1 MSVLRDRPDAL
12 APHGNGERGPGRR
25 LRFVDN
31 LRIALTVLVVL
42 HHVVVG
48 YSGLGMWYYDER
60 PTSAAVGIGLTVF
73 LMLNQAWFM
82 GAFFLL
88 SGHFTPGSYERK
100 GARAFLRDRLVRL
113 GIPLLVFYF
122 VLNPILSLGDYHGGP
137 LGIAYLHAI
146 GSGPLWFALALL
158 VFDACYAAVRVLG
171 AARRGRRGAEPRRGS
186 RLARWEDRAT
196 GAPKRRTVLGFVAA
210 LALATYVLRILVPAG
225 FWLPV
230 IDFPTGAYLAQYAAF
245 FVLGTIAYRRGWFRA
260 VTPRLGRFG
269 AALAAGAVV
278 VFLPL
283 ALGTGGVTGW
293 TGHGTLSS
301 LCYAL
306 FDSGFAVGLLLA
318 LLAVFRRR
326 FDGQGPLRRYLA
338 RHSFTVYV
346 THAAVVTAAGYAL
359 AALAMP
365 TLPKVALVA
374 LVAVPACFALAGP
387 IRRLPGVRR
396 VL

>member
-1 MSVLRDRPDAL
+1 MSVLRGRRDAL
-12 APHGNGERGPGRR
+12 VPNGNSEPAGARR
-25 LRFVDN
+25 LWFVDN

-60 PTSAAVGIGLTVF
+60 PTSAAVGLGLTVF

-88 SGHFTPGSYERK
+88 SGYFTPGSYERK

-122 VLNPILSLGDYHGGP
+122 VLDPILSLGDYHGGP
-137 LGIAYLHAI
+137 LGVAYLHAI
-146 GSGPLWFALALL
+146 GSGPLWFAVALL
-158 VFDACYAAVRVLG
+158 VFDGCYAAVRALRATRRDRPG
-171 AARRGRRGAEPRRGS
+171 ADRRRRPARFSDG
-186 RLARWEDRAT
+186 AT
-196 GAPKRRTVLGFVAA
+196 GAPKRRTVLGFVAL
-210 LALATYVLRILVPAG
+210 LALATYVLRIVVPEG

-230 IDFPTGAYLAQYAAF
+230 IDFPTGAYLTQYAGF
-245 FVLGTIAYRRGWFRA
+245 FVLGTIAYRRGWFHA
-260 VTPRLGRFG
+260 ITPRLGRFG

-318 LLAVFRRR
+318 LIALFRRR

-346 THAAVVTAAGYAL
+346 THAAVVTAVGYAL
-359 AALAMP
+359 AALAIP

-374 LVAVPACFALAGP
+374 VVAVPACFALAGP